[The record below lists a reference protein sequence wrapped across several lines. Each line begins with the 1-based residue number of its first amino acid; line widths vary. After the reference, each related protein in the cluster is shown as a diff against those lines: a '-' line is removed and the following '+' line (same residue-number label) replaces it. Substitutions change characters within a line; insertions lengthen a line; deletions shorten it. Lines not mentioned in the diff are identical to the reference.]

1 MFNEDWVVRNS
12 LHDLYEIVCRLENK
26 LIEKGVLTQDEK
38 IEIDIGHKPM
48 HIVKLKDKGWIRCGS
63 VQRVIIQ
70 IMNGSLNVHIVGEV
84 VNQKRDGKLKDK
96 GVK

>member
-48 HIVKLKDKGWIRCGS
+48 HIVKLKR
-63 VQRVIIQ
+63 Q
-70 IMNGSLNVHIVGEV
+70 GE
-84 VNQKRDGKLKDK
+84 
-96 GVK
+96 